1 VSINTSWGLDPV
13 KRRSTTDQVL
23 QEIRAAILA
32 GRIKPRDQLPEAA
45 LAQTFGTG
53 RSAIREALRQL
64 VQEGLVIS
72 ELNRGAHV
80 RPISREDI
88 LDVYLARQA
97 IEVAAVQRAIQRQD
111 RLELCDVRAAQQR
124 IIEASPPDAAQPPSA
139 ELIAA
144 DLDFHRAMVAL
155 AGSPRLSR
163 AHEPL
168 AAESQM
174 LLNWHP
180 VYPGADYA
188 GDHEVLLR
196 ALESRDPNVAD
207 VARDHLTLS
216 LDLILEEAKAY
227 AGRLVTAERLVK
239 TSDGSTGAERDVKAV
254 GSSTSG
260 ADIEITR
267 GAARD

>member
-1 VSINTSWGLDPV
+1 
-13 KRRSTTDQVL
+13 VL

-32 GRIKPRDQLPEAA
+32 GRIKPREQLPEAT

-80 RPISREDI
+80 RPIAREDI

-111 RLELCDVRAAQQR
+111 RLELKDMRAAQER
-124 IIEASPPDAAQPPSA
+124 IVQASPPGVEQPPSP

-180 VYPGADYA
+180 IYPGADYT
-188 GDHEVLLR
+188 GDHVILLR
-196 ALESRDPNVAD
+196 ALERRDPNAAD
-207 VARDHLTLS
+207 VARDHLNLS
-216 LDLILEEAKAY
+216 VDLILQEAKAY

-239 TSDGSTGAERDVKAV
+239 TDGPPDGT
-254 GSSTSG
+254 
-260 ADIEITR
+260 DIAITR
-267 GAARD
+267 GSSRD

>member
-1 VSINTSWGLDPV
+1 VATNTSWGLDPV

-32 GRIKPRDQLPEAA
+32 GRMKPDEQLPEAA
-45 LAQTFGTG
+45 LAQIFGTG

-64 VQEGLVIS
+64 VQEGLVVS

-80 RPISREDI
+80 RSISREDV
-88 LDVYLARQA
+88 LDVYLAREA
-97 IEVAAVQRAIQRQD
+97 IEVAAVQRAIERQEW
-111 RLELCDVRAAQQR
+111 LELSELRSAQER
-124 IIEASPPDAAQPPSA
+124 ILAASPPNVAQPPSP

-155 AGSPRLSR
+155 AASPRLTR

-180 VYPGADYA
+180 VYLGADYA
-188 GDHEVLLR
+188 GDHQLLLT
-196 ALESRDPNVAD
+196 AIESRDPNVAD
-207 VARDHLTLS
+207 VARDHLTMS
-216 LDLILEEAKAY
+216 SDLILEETKRYVDRLAA
-227 AGRLVTAERLVK
+227 ADRLVDSEGPPGGEPEKET
-239 TSDGSTGAERDVKAV
+239 
-254 GSSTSG
+254 
-260 ADIEITR
+260 TR
-267 GAARD
+267 GAAGD